1 MILICHGAFFF
12 NNLCFPIPT
21 CFLTSVMVE
30 IRWCHISPSMVA
42 MDRWVTTGSLIF
54 SLRRVARV
62 ATLVFSFTGR
72 PAIGMAAT
80 WDGLICFDYFDLL
93 FVDVCCLGCLWIFF
107 SETGK
112 KHVLYRV
119 ATLSSLTLRPTSYDK
134 ATLFKNPPFLWPKR
148 MIRTHGTSELR
159 TRGLIRTCWE
169 GIKLT

>member
-1 MILICHGAFFF
+1 MAPSFSIIYVSPYQHVFSPVLW
-12 NNLCFPIPT
+12 LKSVDV
-21 CFLTSVMVE
+21 TSHLP
-30 IRWCHISPSMVA
+30 WW
-42 MDRWVTTGSLIF
+42 RWVTTGSLIF

-93 FVDVCCLGCLWIFF
+93 FVDVCCLGCLWICF

-119 ATLSSLTLRPTSYDK
+119 ATLSSLTLRPTSYDLRQHCSK
-134 ATLFKNPPFLWPKR
+134 THHSSDPK
-148 MIRTHGTSELR
+148 G
-159 TRGLIRTCWE
+159 
-169 GIKLT
+169 

>member
-1 MILICHGAFFF
+1 
-12 NNLCFPIPT
+12 
-21 CFLTSVMVE
+21 MVE

-93 FVDVCCLGCLWIFF
+93 FVDVCCLGCLWICF

-119 ATLSSLTLRPTSYDK
+119 ATLSSLTLRPTSYD
-134 ATLFKNPPFLWPKR
+134 LRQHCSKNPPFLWPKR
-148 MIRTHGTSELR
+148 MIRTQTSELR

-169 GIKLT
+169 GISHLHKLTRYLKWLSISCTTRNFL

>member
-1 MILICHGAFFF
+1 
-12 NNLCFPIPT
+12 
-21 CFLTSVMVE
+21 MVE

-93 FVDVCCLGCLWIFF
+93 FVDVCCLGCLWICF

-119 ATLSSLTLRPTSYDK
+119 ATLSSLTLRPTSYDLRQHCSK
-134 ATLFKNPPFLWPKR
+134 THHSSDPKGWTGHKR
-148 MIRTHGTSELR
+148 VSYVQEVWSGPVEKVLVTYINLQGIWS
-159 TRGLIRTCWE
+159 GLA
-169 GIKLT
+169 